1 MSGSENYSLEARQVL
16 YPSTPQSPPR
26 IVCAAC
32 SFYTTRGYVVIPSA
46 RHFDRR
52 MHEVLRVFSMTGRR
66 EEEQGFIDQHGNFY
80 TRHVAWEIAEAN
92 GQIVKR
98 VGGDG
103 PAGAGLFSE
112 NLY

>member
-1 MSGSENYSLEARQVL
+1 MTSQEYCIAPPSLFRK
-16 YPSTPQSPPR
+16 SPPR

-32 SFYTTRGYVVIPSA
+32 KWDAACTPSIVIPSA
-46 RHFDRR
+46 RHFDGR
-52 MHEVLRVFSMTGRR
+52 MHALVEALGLQSR
-66 EEEQGFIDQHGNFY
+66 EETQGFIDQHGTFY
-80 TRHVAWEIAEAN
+80 NRKDAWLIAEAN

-103 PAGAGLFSE
+103 LHRAGLFSE